1 VRHATVVLLMR
12 RCRQNLEPEHFQE
25 LPEKLRAEMPPGMPE
40 KILPTRRQTTDRR
53 SLQFRIKFID
63 NNQSLRFFASESRIH
78 GT

>member
-1 VRHATVVLLMR
+1 MR
-12 RCRQNLEPEHFQE
+12 RCRQNLEAEHFQE